1 MPPEGSRSS
10 RSSGHRC
17 PAGMGTAAP
26 RRGVPTGT
34 LQRGRTRVL
43 LPCWTDCGDAQTSA
57 AGCRATGRLHG
68 LKDEEQF
75 PYDGEGFLSDP
86 SLLTARACAQCTQA
100 LLSAWSSGVQLL
112 QRALLGSRGWC
123 CASCTRQRGAASPD
137 ITPTPSLQCP
147 SLALGSHKA
156 GQAPHRPVGS
166 CNDNISLQEKFPG
179 KHSY

>member
-17 PAGMGTAAP
+17 PVGMGTAAP

-43 LPCWTDCGDAQTSA
+43 PPCWTDCGDAQTSA

-75 PYDGEGFLSDP
+75 PYDGERFLSDP
-86 SLLTARACAQCTQA
+86 SLLTARVCAQCTQA
-100 LLSAWSSGVQLL
+100 LLSAWSSAVTAYPAWQQRLVLCFLHTAARCCIPRHHTHTLL
-112 QRALLGSRGWC
+112 AV
-123 CASCTRQRGAASPD
+123 P
-137 ITPTPSLQCP
+137 ITST
-147 SLALGSHKA
+147 
-156 GQAPHRPVGS
+156 GQP
-166 CNDNISLQEKFPG
+166 
-179 KHSY
+179 